1 MLKEWVAD
9 KVLGRFS
16 EGVVRET
23 GQEPELDRLGTKR
36 RGKLPSVEEYLI
48 SRKVITTKNP
58 LTLAIR
64 RSLVKEILFSFLQWC
79 W

>member
-23 GQEPELDRLGTKR
+23 GQEPELDRLGTKGR
-36 RGKLPSVEEYLI
+36 EKCPSVEEYLI